1 MFILEVYTR
10 GSGAHGMAWW
20 VRNMSDRWRFQGSWK
35 GPVVE
40 YRNGCGITGLEMN
53 SSKSWKV
60 DLVLEGSVI
69 EMNDKM
75 CEV

>member
-1 MFILEVYTR
+1 M
-10 GSGAHGMAWW
+10 
-20 VRNMSDRWRFQGSWK
+20 
-35 GPVVE
+35 VE